1 MEFTF
6 DMNYNQK
13 AMTVMARAI
22 RKGLQEEQDKKS
34 KIIGWVFV
42 ALTVLI
48 LLFSDSFGWMQIAAC
63 VIIACFA
70 AYLVWQD
77 QVNGYFAMKKLPEKM
92 RTGKWLFREDG
103 YFSDTEVG
111 ESDYSYENIFMM
123 VESQGYMIL
132 VFHEG
137 KAHVIDLSTIQ
148 GGIAADFRKLLRR
161 QTNLTIQEVS

>member
-13 AMTVMARAI
+13 AMTAMAKAI

-48 LLFSDSFGWMQIAAC
+48 LLFSKTFGWMQIVAS
-63 VIIACFA
+63 VIIAVFA
-70 AYLVWQD
+70 AYLIWQD

-103 YFSDTEVG
+103 YFSDSEAG
-111 ESDYSYENIFMM
+111 ESDYSYQNIFMM

-137 KAHVIDLSTIQ
+137 KAQIIDLSTIQ
-148 GGIAADFRKLLRR
+148 GGTAADFRKLLRR
-161 QTNLTIQEVS
+161 QTNLSIHTV

>member
-6 DMNYNQK
+6 EMNYNQK
-13 AMTVMARAI
+13 AMTAMARAI

-34 KIIGWVFV
+34 KIIGWGFV

-48 LLFSDSFGWMQIAAC
+48 LLFSEKFGWMQIAAS
-63 VIIACFA
+63 VIIVGFA
-70 AYLVWQD
+70 AYLIWQD
-77 QVNGYFAMKKLPEKM
+77 QVNGYLAMKKLPEKM

-103 YFSDTEVG
+103 YFSDSEAG

-123 VESQGYMIL
+123 VESRGYMIL

-137 KAHVIDLSTIQ
+137 KAQIIDLSTIQ
-148 GGIAADFRKLLRR
+148 GGTAADFRRLLRR
-161 QTNLTIQEVS
+161 QTSLTIQEA

>member
-6 DMNYNQK
+6 EMNYNQK
-13 AMTVMARAI
+13 AMTAMARAI

-34 KIIGWVFV
+34 KIIGWGFV

-48 LLFSDSFGWMQIAAC
+48 LLFSEKFGWMQIAAS
-63 VIIACFA
+63 VIIVGFA
-70 AYLVWQD
+70 AYLIWQD
-77 QVNGYFAMKKLPEKM
+77 QVNGYLAMKKLPEKM

-103 YFSDTEVG
+103 YFSDSEAG

-123 VESQGYMIL
+123 VESRGYMIL

-137 KAHVIDLSTIQ
+137 KAQIIDLSTIQ
-148 GGIAADFRKLLRR
+148 GGTAADFRRLLRR
-161 QTNLTIQEVS
+161 QTSLSIQEA

>member
-6 DMNYNQK
+6 EMNYDRK
-13 AMTVMARAI
+13 AMTAMAHAI
-22 RKGLQEEQDKKS
+22 RVGLQEEQDKKS

-48 LLFSDSFGWMQIAAC
+48 LLFSDSFGWMQIAAG
-63 VIIACFA
+63 IIIVGFA
-70 AYLVWQD
+70 GYLIFQD
-77 QVNGYFAMKKLPEKM
+77 QVNGYLAMKKLPTKM

-103 YFSDTEVG
+103 YFSDTQAG

-123 VESQGYMIL
+123 VESRGYMIL

-137 KAHVIDLSTIQ
+137 KAHIIDLSTIQ
-148 GGIAADFRKLLRR
+148 GGTAADFRKLLRR
-161 QTNLTIQEVS
+161 KTSLTIQQV

>member
-6 DMNYNQK
+6 EMNYNQK
-13 AMTVMARAI
+13 AMTAMARAI

-34 KIIGWVFV
+34 KIIGWGFV

-48 LLFSDSFGWMQIAAC
+48 LLFSEKFGWMQIAAS
-63 VIIACFA
+63 VIIVGFA
-70 AYLVWQD
+70 AYLIWQD
-77 QVNGYFAMKKLPEKM
+77 QVNGYLAMKKLPEKM

-103 YFSDTEVG
+103 YFSDSEAG

-123 VESQGYMIL
+123 VESCGYMIL

-137 KAHVIDLSTIQ
+137 KAQIIDLSTIQ
-148 GGIAADFRKLLRR
+148 GGTAADFRRLLRR
-161 QTNLTIQEVS
+161 QTSLTIQEA

>member
-13 AMTVMARAI
+13 AMTTMARAI

-34 KIIGWVFV
+34 KIIGWIFV

-48 LLFSDSFGWMQIAAC
+48 LLFSNTFGWMQIAAC
-63 VIIACFA
+63 VLIAGFA
-70 AYLVWQD
+70 AYLIWQD
-77 QVNGYFAMKKLPEKM
+77 PINGYLAMRKLPEKM

-103 YFSDTEVG
+103 YFSDTEAG
-111 ESDYSYENIFMM
+111 ESDYSYKNIFLM
-123 VESQGYMIL
+123 VESQGYMML

-137 KAHVIDLSTIQ
+137 TAHVIDMSTIQ
-148 GGIAADFRKLLRR
+148 GGTAQDFRKLLRR
-161 QTNLTIQEVS
+161 QTSLTIQEV

>member
-6 DMNYNQK
+6 ELNYNQK
-13 AMTVMARAI
+13 AMTAMARAI

-34 KIIGWVFV
+34 KIIGWIFV

-48 LLFSDSFGWMQIAAC
+48 LLFSNSFGWMQITAS
-63 VIIACFA
+63 VIIAGFT
-70 AYLVWQD
+70 AYLIWQD
-77 QVNGYFAMKKLPEKM
+77 QVNGYIAMKKLPEKM
-92 RTGKWLFREDG
+92 RIGKWLFREDG
-103 YFSDTEVG
+103 YFSDTEAG

-137 KAHVIDLSTIQ
+137 KAHIIDLTTVQ
-148 GGIAADFRKLLRR
+148 GGTAAEFRKLLRR
-161 QTNLTIQEVS
+161 KTNLTIQEA

>member
-1 MEFTF
+1 MELTF
-6 DMNYNQK
+6 EMNYNLK
-13 AMTVMARAI
+13 AMTAMAKAM

-48 LLFSDSFGWMQIAAC
+48 LLFSANFGWMQIAAS
-63 VIIACFA
+63 ILITGFAC
-70 AYLVWQD
+70 YLIWQD
-77 QVNGYFAMKKLPEKM
+77 KVNGYLALRKLPENM

-103 YFSDTEVG
+103 YFSDTEAG
-111 ESDYSYENIFMM
+111 ESDYSYENIFIM

-137 KAHVIDLSTIQ
+137 NAHIIDLSTIQ
-148 GGIAADFRKLLRR
+148 GGTVQDFRRLLRKK
-161 QTNLTIQEVS
+161 TSLTIQNY